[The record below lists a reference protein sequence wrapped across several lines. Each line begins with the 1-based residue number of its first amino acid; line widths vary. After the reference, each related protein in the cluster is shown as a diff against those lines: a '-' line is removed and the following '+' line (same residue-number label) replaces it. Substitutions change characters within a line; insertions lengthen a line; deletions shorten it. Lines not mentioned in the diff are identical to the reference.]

1 MVRAM
6 KSLIRMSK
14 PPFNTNRHEDAN
26 VAAGFGSQAPA

>member
-14 PPFNTNRHEDAN
+14 PPFNTNRREDAN
-26 VAAGFGSQAPA
+26 AAPGSPPIL